1 MIEISEDFV
10 EGKPQHKCKWLKRKA
25 LMTVSHDFSAV

>member
-1 MIEISEDFV
+1 MIEITEDFV

-25 LMTVSHDFSAV
+25 LMTMSNDFSDM